1 MTIHDNIDNFLAADS
16 HGDLSEDERSALHA
30 HLNDCAG
37 CRTLH
42 QETKLMDKLVEENLA
57 QEKPDAAFEKRM
69 VAGFR
74 TRIPEHTRSTGW
86 LVGLMRLRAVQI
98 TAVVAGLLGFQIGRM
113 ITRGSGTAPSTSIQI
128 ESRGTSI
135 SAAAFKQLASL
146 VGEWQGVQDGVPVRV
161 IYTLAANGTALM
173 EQMQPAN
180 SAETMITMFT
190 VDGDQLIATH
200 YCSNGNQPQMVTNN
214 IGNLEKDGVAFSLVR
229 ITGMKTPDDWHN
241 TGLTVTL
248 DDKDHITQRW
258 TYLYKGK
265 TGTTVMHY
273 ARVRKSS

>member
-1 MTIHDNIDNFLAADS
+1 MTIHDNIDNFLTADL

-30 HLNDCAG
+30 HFTDCAA
-37 CRTLH
+37 CRKLH
-42 QETKLMDKLVEENLA
+42 QETKLMDKLLEENLA
-57 QEKPDAAFEKRM
+57 QEKPDAAFEQRM
-69 VAGFR
+69 LAGFR
-74 TRIPEHTRSTGW
+74 TRIPERSRFTGW
-86 LVGLMRLRAVQI
+86 LVDLMRSRAVQI

-113 ITRGSGTAPSTSIQI
+113 ITREGGTTPSTLIQI
-128 ESRGTSI
+128 ESPGVSI

-146 VGEWQGVQDGVPVRV
+146 VGEWQGVQDGVPVKV

-190 VDGDQLIATH
+190 VDGDHLIATH
-200 YCSNGNQPQMVTNN
+200 YCSNGNQPQMVTNT
-214 IGNLEKDGVAFSLVR
+214 IGNLEKDGVTFSLVR
-229 ITGMKTPDDWHN
+229 VTGMKTSEDWHN

-258 TYLYKGK
+258 SYLYKGK
-265 TGTTVMHY
+265 TGTNIMHY
-273 ARVRKSS
+273 ARVKKSL